1 MYTIQGLNEKSLV
14 ELKEIAL
21 KLGIK
26 KVNISKEEL
35 IYSIIDQQAVNPDII
50 KETKNDDNKNV
61 ATERPKK
68 GKKVVYIDT
77 EGGISVDRIRQIS
90 GDDFDTVAKNI
101 IVFEPT
107 SFKAQEEDLGLIES
121 WISSNS
127 ADVELI
133 ILDSAVALF
142 RVEDDS
148 SKSHL
153 LGKQMQMLSALAIN
167 YDLAVLVTNQIYAS
181 FDEESE
187 EDFSPVGGTII
198 QYRSKIIIELKREEG
213 TNQRIAILK
222 RHKTKREGLAVHFL
236 ITNNGIE

>member
-1 MYTIQGLNEKSLV
+1 MKILSNMTNQEKISTNSPLD
-14 ELKEIAL
+14 ELL
-21 KLGIK
+21 
-26 KVNISKEEL
+26 
-35 IYSIIDQQAVNPDII
+35 D
-50 KETKNDDNKNV
+50 
-61 ATERPKK
+61 
-68 GKKVVYIDT
+68 
-77 EGGISVDRIRQIS
+77 GGIEKRTITQVYGPPGVGKTNICLNIARIRQIS
-90 GDDFDTVAKNI
+90 GEDFDTVAKNI

-107 SFKAQEEDLGLIES
+107 SFKQQEEDLGLIES

-148 SKSHL
+148 TKSHL

-167 YDLAVLVTNQIYAS
+167 HDLAVLVTNQIYAS

-213 TNQRIAILK
+213 TNQRIALLK
-222 RHKTKREGLAVHFL
+222 RHKSKREGLAVHFL